1 MGTKPRGNTY
11 ATDFVV
17 KGVRYRASFDHY
29 EDGVK
34 WEADVRHA
42 LKMGRPAPEPNNNGK
57 TQGGGRVRTLG
68 QLRDYVLKNHYAVHA
83 RRSLDWAERNL
94 RLCLEFLGEET
105 PVADVDEETLDRLA
119 EHFRK
124 EGNSDATVNRKLAA
138 LSKALTIAQQK
149 LRIIDRKP
157 AVPLTREHQGRIR
170 FLTRDEEVAML
181 TLLQR
186 WGQQDLHDL
195 IAFAIDS
202 GARRGEILSA
212 SGWTFR
218 TPP

>member
-1 MGTKPRGNTY
+1 
-11 ATDFVV
+11 
-17 KGVRYRASFDHY
+17 
-29 EDGVK
+29 
-34 WEADVRHA
+34 
-42 LKMGRPAPEPNNNGK
+42 MGRPAPEPNNNGK

-181 TLLQR
+181 NLAPAG
-186 WGQQDLHDL
+186 WGQQTSTTV

-202 GARRGEILSA
+202 GGSDAGRYCRPKVGGTS
-212 SGWTFR
+212 
-218 TPP
+218 TPPYGGRSGRTRRDQPISNVPLTKRAREII